1 MTRFRELRLQRG
13 LSQEQL
19 CREYNEKYNRRYTT
33 AAMSLIEHDKR
44 SPELGALLDFADF
57 YGVSL
62 DYLLGR
68 DLVGKVSYEF
78 SADNKSRS
86 WQLSEQLRNIILGL
100 YSMKANAVH
109 RLNQESISECNC
121 KSIPAERLL
130 QNVQDGDFVSADEG
144 NVPVDKY
151 VHQGQKLVLDE
162 LKKLDDMSEEEANLE
177 MLRSLLKQSIVLARR
192 VEKKRKAWYKY

>member
-19 CREYNEKYNRRYTT
+19 CRLYNEKYHRKYTT

-68 DLVGKVSYEF
+68 DQEKLDSSQV
-78 SADNKSRS
+78 DCKSRT
-86 WQLSEQLRNIILGL
+86 WYLSEQLRNIVLGL
-100 YSMKANAVH
+100 YNGKVGNKIGGKSEGVDSGVPNVGDGVSHQTEAAAHSGQQNI
-109 RLNQESISECNC
+109 NQELRQLGE
-121 KSIPAERLL
+121 
-130 QNVQDGDFVSADEG
+130 QDE
-144 NVPVDKY
+144 N
-151 VHQGQKLVLDE
+151 
-162 LKKLDDMSEEEANLE
+162 EENLE
-177 MLRSLLKQSIVLARR
+177 MLRSLLKQSIVLAKR
-192 VEKKRKAWYKY
+192 VEKNKKSWYKY

>member
-19 CREYNEKYNRRYTT
+19 CRLYNEKYNRKYTT

-68 DLVGKVSYEF
+68 DQEELDSSQV
-78 SADNKSRS
+78 DCKSRT
-86 WQLSEQLRNIILGL
+86 WYLSEQLRNIVLGL
-100 YSMKANAVH
+100 YNGKEASKIGRKSYGVDSRLPNVGEGISHQTEAVAH
-109 RLNQESISECNC
+109 KGQQNINQEL
-121 KSIPAERLL
+121 RLL
-130 QNVQDGDFVSADEG
+130 GEQDE
-144 NVPVDKY
+144 N
-151 VHQGQKLVLDE
+151 
-162 LKKLDDMSEEEANLE
+162 EENLE
-177 MLRSLLKQSIVLARR
+177 MLRSLLKQSIVLAKR
-192 VEKKRKAWYKY
+192 VEKNKKSWYKY

>member
-19 CREYNEKYNRRYTT
+19 CREYNEKYNRKYTT
-33 AAMSLIEHDKR
+33 AAMSLIEHGKR

-68 DLVGKVSYEF
+68 DLAGQTAYEF
-78 SADNKSRS
+78 SVDSKARS

-100 YSMKANAVH
+100 YSMKGDIA
-109 RLNQESISECNC
+109 RYRESIAALNNSGLDGKESGAYD
-121 KSIPAERLL
+121 KAAALG
-130 QNVQDGDFVSADEG
+130 VADDGD
-144 NVPVDKY
+144 VPIGKRIN
-151 VHQGQKLVLDE
+151 QGQRVVLDE
-162 LKKLDDMSEEEANLE
+162 LKRLDSMSEDEENLE

-192 VEKKRKAWYKY
+192 VEKKRRAWYKY

>member
-19 CREYNEKYNRRYTT
+19 CRQYNEKYNRKYTT

-68 DLVGKVSYEF
+68 DLAGEAAYEF
-78 SADNKSRS
+78 SVDSKTRS
-86 WQLSEQLRNIILGL
+86 WQLSEQLRNIILRL
-100 YSMKANAVH
+100 YSMKGE
-109 RLNQESISECNC
+109 LPQE
-121 KSIPAERLL
+121 R
-130 QNVQDGDFVSADEG
+130 QQVM
-144 NVPVDKY
+144 
-151 VHQGQKLVLDE
+151 DE
-162 LKKLDDMSEEEANLE
+162 LKRLEGMSEDEENLE
-177 MLRSLLKQSIVLARR
+177 MLHSLLKQSIILARR

>member
-1 MTRFRELRLQRG
+1 MVEIDINNTTAG
-13 LSQEQL
+13 VIYDKISGAAAAAWVVPGK
-19 CREYNEKYNRRYTT
+19 KYKRKYTT

-68 DLVGKVSYEF
+68 DLAGEAAYEF
-78 SADNKSRS
+78 SVDSKTRS

-100 YSMKANAVH
+100 YSMKGE
-109 RLNQESISECNC
+109 LPQERQQVI
-121 KSIPAERLL
+121 
-130 QNVQDGDFVSADEG
+130 
-144 NVPVDKY
+144 
-151 VHQGQKLVLDE
+151 DE
-162 LKKLDDMSEEEANLE
+162 LKRLESMSEDEENLE
-177 MLRSLLKQSIVLARR
+177 MLRSLLKQSIILARR

>member
-19 CREYNEKYNRRYTT
+19 CRLYNEKYNRKYTT

-68 DLVGKVSYEF
+68 DQEKLDSSQVDY
-78 SADNKSRS
+78 KSRT
-86 WQLSEQLRNIILGL
+86 WYLSEQLRNIVLGL
-100 YSMKANAVH
+100 YNGKVGNKIGGKSEGVDSGVPNVGDGVLHQTEAVVH
-109 RLNQESISECNC
+109 KGSRISTRNCVCWGASILTMISCAAMVWC
-121 KSIPAERLL
+121 GRR
-130 QNVQDGDFVSADEG
+130 GSAT
-144 NVPVDKY
+144 
-151 VHQGQKLVLDE
+151 
-162 LKKLDDMSEEEANLE
+162 
-177 MLRSLLKQSIVLARR
+177 
-192 VEKKRKAWYKY
+192 

>member
-19 CREYNEKYNRRYTT
+19 CRQYNEKYNRKYTT

-68 DLVGKVSYEF
+68 DLAGEAAYEF
-78 SADNKSRS
+78 SVDSKTRS

-100 YSMKANAVH
+100 YSMKG
-109 RLNQESISECNC
+109 E
-121 KSIPAERLL
+121 LL
-130 QNVQDGDFVSADEG
+130 QERQQAM
-144 NVPVDKY
+144 
-151 VHQGQKLVLDE
+151 DE
-162 LKKLDDMSEEEANLE
+162 LKRLEGMSEDEENLE
-177 MLRSLLKQSIVLARR
+177 MLRSLLKQSIILARR

>member
-19 CREYNEKYNRRYTT
+19 CRQYNEKYNRKYTT

-68 DLVGKVSYEF
+68 DLAGEAAYEF
-78 SADNKSRS
+78 SVDSKTRS

-100 YSMKANAVH
+100 YSMKGEPP
-109 RLNQESISECNC
+109 QE
-121 KSIPAERLL
+121 R
-130 QNVQDGDFVSADEG
+130 QQVM
-144 NVPVDKY
+144 
-151 VHQGQKLVLDE
+151 DE
-162 LKKLDDMSEEEANLE
+162 LKRLEGMSEDEENLE
-177 MLRSLLKQSIVLARR
+177 MLHSLLKQSIILARR

>member
-19 CREYNEKYNRRYTT
+19 CRQYNEKYNRKYTT

-68 DLVGKVSYEF
+68 DLAGEAAYEF
-78 SADNKSRS
+78 SVDSKTRS

-100 YSMKANAVH
+100 YSMKEE
-109 RLNQESISECNC
+109 LPQE
-121 KSIPAERLL
+121 R
-130 QNVQDGDFVSADEG
+130 QQVM
-144 NVPVDKY
+144 
-151 VHQGQKLVLDE
+151 DE
-162 LKKLDDMSEEEANLE
+162 LKRLEGMSEDEENLE
-177 MLRSLLKQSIVLARR
+177 MLRSLLKQSIILARR

>member
-1 MTRFRELRLQRG
+1 MTRFWELRLQRG

-19 CREYNEKYNRRYTT
+19 CRQYNEKYNRKYTT

-68 DLVGKVSYEF
+68 DLAGEAAYEF
-78 SADNKSRS
+78 SVDSKTRS

-100 YSMKANAVH
+100 YSMKGE
-109 RLNQESISECNC
+109 LPQE
-121 KSIPAERLL
+121 R
-130 QNVQDGDFVSADEG
+130 QQVM
-144 NVPVDKY
+144 
-151 VHQGQKLVLDE
+151 DE
-162 LKKLDDMSEEEANLE
+162 LKRLEGMSEDEENLE
-177 MLRSLLKQSIVLARR
+177 MLRSLLKQSIVLAKR
-192 VEKKRKAWYKY
+192 VEKNKKSWYKY